1 MGDDCRHLA
10 GLKANLEVLPASPQD
25 QWTLPPWENSRGR
38 FPRCPMETMASLV
51 IIWPYARKTKEAH
64 PFPTQTITSYPSNNK
79 GVIRESLFSWLQTNM
94 RTRERIISPVP
105 LPEGSL
111 SHSGTLRWG
120 WKVGNYE
127 FCPLQPA
134 AAREKDV
141 GNLVGQPT
149 TKKLEVLKR
158 GLIGSLM
165 QRPCFANT
173 YGSCGWNFQGCRPCQ
188 R

>member
-1 MGDDCRHLA
+1 
-10 GLKANLEVLPASPQD
+10 
-25 QWTLPPWENSRGR
+25 
-38 FPRCPMETMASLV
+38 
-51 IIWPYARKTKEAH
+51 
-64 PFPTQTITSYPSNNK
+64 
-79 GVIRESLFSWLQTNM
+79 M

-158 GLIGSLM
+158 PDWESHAKALLRKHLWKLWMKLPGLQTLPEI
-165 QRPCFANT
+165 NT
-173 YGSCGWNFQGCRPCQ
+173 LSVALLWK
-188 R
+188 